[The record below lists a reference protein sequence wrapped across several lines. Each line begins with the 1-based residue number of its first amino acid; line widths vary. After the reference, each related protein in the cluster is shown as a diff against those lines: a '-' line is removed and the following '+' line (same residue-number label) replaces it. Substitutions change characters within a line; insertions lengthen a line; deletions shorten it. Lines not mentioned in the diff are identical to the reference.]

1 MDLGNIRNGCSKL
14 CQKNWGS
21 ASSIRF
27 SFGRPPQSGQKVFK
41 LVKWPNE
48 FHEDPMI
55 LANALRFS
63 LQVGGLEM
71 AYC

>member
-1 MDLGNIRNGCSKL
+1 MDLRNIRNGCSSVL
-14 CQKNWGS
+14 LNWGS

-27 SFGRPPQSGQKVFK
+27 SRPPQSGQKVFK

-71 AYC
+71 GYC

>member
-1 MDLGNIRNGCSKL
+1 MDVFL
-14 CQKNWGS
+14 CQKGRS
-21 ASSIRF
+21 APFLALAASA
-27 SFGRPPQSGQKVFK
+27 GQKVFK

-63 LQVGGLEM
+63 MQVGDLEM
-71 AYC
+71 SSS